1 LYTFFEGLSKF
12 GADSLFVRA
21 ASVASWRLR
30 AITLF
35 KAVLLRMIEDIR
47 LFAAR
52 QKYRWP
58 LLCTGCWDD
67 TR

>member
-1 LYTFFEGLSKF
+1 LETLIDNDQF
-12 GADSLFVRA
+12 
-21 ASVASWRLR
+21 ASVR

>member
-1 LYTFFEGLSKF
+1 M
-12 GADSLFVRA
+12 V
-21 ASVASWRLR
+21 R